1 MKKNADCPFIVHTG
15 GVRVKVLG
23 TEFNLSAY
31 PGEKTVTTLARG
43 KVEVAGE
50 SDKVSLQPGEQ
61 AIWNNG
67 LKNIEV
73 KTVDVSL
80 YSSWIK
86 GVFEFENIS
95 LQAITRQLSRWY
107 GVTFQFE
114 DCSCAERCFTGGIKK
129 YVPLIQSLEIIEKTT
144 NVVFKITG
152 RNIIVRSR

>member
-1 MKKNADCPFIVHTG
+1 VKKNADCPFIVHTG

-95 LQAITRQLSRWY
+95 LQAITR
-107 GVTFQFE
+107 
-114 DCSCAERCFTGGIKK
+114 
-129 YVPLIQSLEIIEKTT
+129 
-144 NVVFKITG
+144 
-152 RNIIVRSR
+152 